1 MAFNCSLG
9 LQERG
14 GMCLKIILIYFPGA
28 SLNVSIIK
36 MKYAH
41 FTPFVNSKALLKKQP
56 QDVVNKKS
64 CS

>member
-9 LQERG
+9 LQQRG
-14 GMCLKIILIYFPGA
+14 GMCLKIILIYFHGA
-28 SLNVSIIK
+28 TLNVSTIK
-36 MKYAH
+36 MKYTH

-56 QDVVNKKS
+56 QGLVNKKS